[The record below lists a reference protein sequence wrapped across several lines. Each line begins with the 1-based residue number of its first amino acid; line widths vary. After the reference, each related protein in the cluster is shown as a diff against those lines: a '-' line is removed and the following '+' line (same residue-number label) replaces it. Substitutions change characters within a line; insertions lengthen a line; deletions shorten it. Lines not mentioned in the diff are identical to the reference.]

1 MFNEYLSIGIEL
13 GIRFM
18 LLALGIFGYIIKR
31 ILIEKDEEK
40 KLNLLLLFTILS
52 TSLFSYPLHYPA
64 SWVVIGYS
72 VCQLLPTSQ
81 WTYSSKFIFVMRYS
95 IILLLLLF
103 PLYLRRELQYQK
115 QWFCTAQ
122 KVLSKDK
129 QVIFNISPQLYSRL
143 KNYPM
148 FLYNYGAELHYAKE
162 PELSNKILYRYLEK
176 VADYDAWIL
185 IGCNYCEKSENH
197 KSRNKQN

>member
-1 MFNEYLSIGIEL
+1 
-13 GIRFM
+13 
-18 LLALGIFGYIIKR
+18 
-31 ILIEKDEEK
+31 
-40 KLNLLLLFTILS
+40 
-52 TSLFSYPLHYPA
+52 
-64 SWVVIGYS
+64 
-72 VCQLLPTSQ
+72 
-81 WTYSSKFIFVMRYS
+81 MRYS

-122 KVLSKDK
+122 D
-129 QVIFNISPQLYSRL
+129 
-143 KNYPM
+143 
-148 FLYNYGAELHYAKE
+148 
-162 PELSNKILYRYLEK
+162 ELSNKILYRYLEK